1 MVHQL
6 FSDDAVYKIRAV
18 LAVSGMAGRR
28 PQTEA
33 YVEACLNWYET
44 LPQAD
49 RAIAYMTADAVAAG
63 DSERAHH
70 LADLLP
76 RAPLPSGRLRAPLV
90 RVGCKVSAGRRQ

>member
-1 MVHQL
+1 MVYQQ
-6 FSDDAVYKIRAV
+6 FSDDAEYKVRAV

-28 PQTEA
+28 QTEA
-33 YVEACLNWYET
+33 YVEACLKWYET

-63 DSERAHH
+63 DSERARH

-76 RAPLPSGRLRAPLV
+76 RAPQPSGRLRTALV
-90 RVGCKVSAGRRQ
+90 RARRKDH